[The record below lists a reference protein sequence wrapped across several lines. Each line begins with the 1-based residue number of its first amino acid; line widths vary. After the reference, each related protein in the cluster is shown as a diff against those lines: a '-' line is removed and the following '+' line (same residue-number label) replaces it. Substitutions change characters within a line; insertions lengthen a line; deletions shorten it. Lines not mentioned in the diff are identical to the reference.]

1 MYEKVTITED
11 NVSALITAKKLII
24 QQTEIGKTV
33 QGDYEDGLLGEYSPR
48 YSAREKWNAT
58 LADKELVLGKVVYIV
73 PLSTHT
79 LVSDIVPMG
88 VM

>member
-1 MYEKVTITED
+1 MYERVTITEN
-11 NVSALITAKKLII
+11 NVADLITAKKIII

-33 QGDYEDGLLGEYSPR
+33 QGDYEDLLLGEYSPR

-58 LADKELVLGKVVYIV
+58 LSDKELVLGKTVYIV
-73 PLSTHT
+73 PLSVHT
-79 LVSDIVPMG
+79 LASETVTLG